1 MPFMRHSHPRTED
14 MTLGDNVAMKM
25 SQRTLVMI
33 LAVTLAVGA
42 AYADLK
48 SDSKKD
54 HAAVVELI
62 TAKQADHDLLVRVA
76 AGVELL
82 QRQADRA
89 ERRNSLTNH

>member
-1 MPFMRHSHPRTED
+1 MPFMRPPRPRPED

-33 LAVTLAVGA
+33 LAVAVAVGA

-54 HAAVVELI
+54 HAAVQELI
-62 TAKQADHDLLVRVA
+62 ATKQADHDLLQRVA
-76 AGVELL
+76 TGVELL

-89 ERRNSLTNH
+89 ERRNSITNH

>member
-1 MPFMRHSHPRTED
+1 MNQPME
-14 MTLGDNVAMKM
+14 LGDSVAMKM
-25 SQRTLVMI
+25 SQRTLVII
-33 LAVTLAVGA
+33 LTMALAVGA

-76 AGVELL
+76 TGVELL

-89 ERRNSLTNH
+89 ERRNSITNH